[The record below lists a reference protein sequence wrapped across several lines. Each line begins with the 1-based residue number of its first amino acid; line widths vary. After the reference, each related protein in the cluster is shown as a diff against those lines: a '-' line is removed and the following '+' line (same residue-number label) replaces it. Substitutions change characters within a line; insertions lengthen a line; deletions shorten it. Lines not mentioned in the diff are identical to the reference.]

1 MRWSICR
8 RFPIAIFL
16 AIPLCSCQSVSYY
29 SQAVVG
35 QARIML
41 AQRPIAELLE
51 EPGTSQTLREKLSY
65 VLALRE
71 FARTELLLPVG
82 GAYQDYVDLHRS
94 RVVWNVFAAPELSL
108 EPKTWCY
115 PVVGCASYRGFFAS
129 QEAESYSAALS
140 REGFDVF
147 VAGALAYSTLGW
159 FDDPVL
165 STFLQLDDARLSALI
180 FHELTHRML
189 YVAGD
194 TSFNESLATT
204 VEEEGL
210 RRWAA
215 ASQAP
220 GLLAEYERQ
229 QRLMDRFIALVSQR
243 RKELYA
249 LYAGDFPVAQKRAE
263 KAAIFGALR
272 RDFDAEKHKVPEM
285 ATYDHWFAS
294 GLNNA
299 GLASIAVYHGLVP
312 AFKAIL
318 SRSHGDLAA
327 FYLECRRLS
336 RLPFGERQQHLRQ
349 LMSMPPSGV
358 QELPHN

>member
-1 MRWSICR
+1 MRWSIYR

-16 AIPLCSCQSVSYY
+16 AMTLCGCQSASYY

-51 EPGTSQTLREKLSY
+51 EPGTSQALREKLSY

-82 GAYQDYVDLHRS
+82 GAYLDYVDLHRS

-115 PVVGCASYRGFFAS
+115 PLVGCASYRGYFAP
-129 QEAESYSAALS
+129 QEAENYSADLS
-140 REGFDVF
+140 REGYDVF

-165 STFLQLDDARLSALI
+165 STFLQLDDTRLSALI

-215 ASQAP
+215 ASQTP
-220 GLLAEYERQ
+220 GLLAEYDRR
-229 QRLMDRFIALVSQR
+229 QRLNDRFIALVSHR
-243 RKELYA
+243 RNELSE
-249 LYAGDFPVAQKRAE
+249 LYAGDFPVARKRAG
-263 KAAIFGALR
+263 KTAIFGALR
-272 RDFDAEKHKVPEM
+272 RDFEAEKLKVPEM
-285 ATYDHWFAS
+285 AMYDHWFAS

-299 GLASIAVYHGLVP
+299 GLASIAVYHDLVP
-312 AFKAIL
+312 AFKSIL
-318 SRSHGDLAA
+318 SSSHGDLAA
-327 FYLECRRLS
+327 FYQECGRLS
-336 RLPFGERQQHLRQ
+336 RLPIEKRQQHLRQ
-349 LMSMPPSGV
+349 MMSMPPSG
-358 QELPHN
+358 E

>member
-1 MRWSICR
+1 MRW
-8 RFPIAIFL
+8 PIESRWPIVFLLMMIF
-16 AIPLCSCQSVSYY
+16 CGCQSARYY
-29 SQAVVG
+29 SQAVAGHV
-35 QARIML
+35 RLML
-41 AQRPIAELLE
+41 AQRPIVELLE
-51 EPGTSQTLREKLSY
+51 APGTSSALREKLSY

-71 FARTELLLPVG
+71 FARKDLMLPVG
-82 GAYQDYVDLHRS
+82 DAYLGYVDLHRMH
-94 RVVWNVFAAPELSL
+94 VVWNVFAAPELSL

-115 PVVGCASYRGFFAS
+115 PVIGCASYRGYFAH
-129 QEAESYSAALS
+129 QEAESYSAGL
-140 REGFDVF
+140 RQEGYDVF

-165 STFLQLDDARLSALI
+165 STFLQLNDARLSALI

-215 ASQAP
+215 ASQTP

-229 QRLMDRFIALVSQR
+229 QRLSDRFIALVSKR
-243 RKELYA
+243 RNELSA
-249 LYAGDFPVAQKRAE
+249 LYAGDFSADQKRAG
-263 KAAIFGALR
+263 KAAIFGGLR
-272 RDFDAEKHKVPEM
+272 RDFEAEKQKVPEM
-285 ATYDHWFAS
+285 ATYDHWFSS

-299 GLASIAVYHGLVP
+299 GLATVAAYHDLVP
-312 AFKAIL
+312 AFKCIL

-327 FYLECRRLS
+327 FYQECRRLS
-336 RLPFGERQQHLRQ
+336 RLPPPERQQHLRQ
-349 LMSMPPSGV
+349 LMSEPPSGS
-358 QELPHN
+358 

>member
-1 MRWSICR
+1 MRWAICR
-8 RFPIAIFL
+8 RFPPAIFL
-16 AIPLCSCQSVSYY
+16 MMILCSCQSASYY
-29 SQAVVG
+29 SQAVLG

-41 AQRPIAELLE
+41 AQRPISELLG
-51 EPGTSQTLREKLSY
+51 EPGTPQAIREKLSY

-71 FARTELLLPVG
+71 FAREDLLLPVG
-82 GAYQDYVDLHRS
+82 DAYLGYVDLHRTH
-94 RVVWNVFAAPELSL
+94 VVWNVFAAPELSL

-115 PVVGCASYRGFFAS
+115 PVVGCASYRGYFAP
-129 QEAESYSAALS
+129 QEAEGYSAALS
-140 REGFDVF
+140 REGYDVF

-215 ASQAP
+215 ARQAH
-220 GLLAEYERQ
+220 GLIAEYERQ
-229 QRLMDRFIALVSQR
+229 QRLSDRFIALVSQR
-243 RKELYA
+243 RNELSA
-249 LYAGDFPVAQKRAE
+249 LYAGDVPVDQKRAG
-263 KAAIFGALR
+263 KAAIFDALR
-272 RDFDAEKHKVPEM
+272 RDFEAEKHKVPEM
-285 ATYDHWFAS
+285 ATYDRWFAS

-299 GLASIAVYHGLVP
+299 GLATIAVYHDLVP
-312 AFKAIL
+312 AFKGIL
-318 SRSHGDLAA
+318 SRSHGDLAV
-327 FYLECRRLS
+327 FYQECRRLS
-336 RLPFGERQQHLRQ
+336 RLPSAERQQHLRQ
-349 LMSMPPSGV
+349 LTSTPPSG
-358 QELPHN
+358 E